1 MAEDLTPAERPQPP
15 TETNPSPAPEPV
27 EPERPARQQAEAS
40 PVLPGRFRAAYA
52 VLAVVVGA
60 AVGAFMVLAG
70 GPQESDG
77 PAWSTALQPVGE
89 SSQQMEQIAS
99 YVSRRYRLD
108 GSNRQ
113 LVAVTVSQPPII
125 QTDPPSQVTRVAV
138 ATGTTEEEIDVLSAE
153 NTAAYVLC
161 GLGEGC
167 AIREGRP
174 TVERG
179 QLLRR
184 EALELALYTFKYVD
198 GVNSVVAF
206 LPPSP
211 GSENRLAVFFQKDD
225 LEPALDRPLRLTLA
239 ERGTLTPASLSPG
252 ETGVIQR
259 YADSRVFQYRFG
271 QAPDGGVFL
280 ALEPPAL

>member
-1 MAEDLTPAERPQPP
+1 MAEDLTPAERAQPVDRTQPQPP
-15 TETNPSPAPEPV
+15 E
-27 EPERPARQQAEAS
+27 QAEPAKRERVDAT
-40 PVLPGRFRAAYA
+40 PVLAGRFRAAYA
-52 VLAVVVGA
+52 ILAVLLGA
-60 AVGAFMVLAG
+60 AVGGFLVLAG
-70 GPQESDG
+70 DSEETTG
-77 PAWSTALQPVGE
+77 PAWSAWQPDGE
-89 SSQQMEQIAS
+89 PPDQMEQIANV
-99 YVSRRYRLD
+99 VSRQYRLD

-113 LVAVTVSQPPII
+113 LVAVTVSQPPTI
-125 QTDPPSQVTRVAV
+125 QTDPPSAVTRVAV
-138 ATGTTEEEIDVLSAE
+138 ATGTSEEEIDVLSAE

-161 GLGEGC
+161 GLGENC

-174 TVERG
+174 TSERG

-211 GSENRLAVFFQKDD
+211 GSETRLAVFFQEDD
-225 LEPALDRPLRLTLA
+225 LEPALERPLRQTLT
-239 ERGTLTPASLSPG
+239 ESGTLTPASLSPG
-252 ETGVIQR
+252 ETGIIQR

>member
-1 MAEDLTPAERPQPP
+1 VAEDLTPPERAQPPAEQSSSPVPEPIEPERPQPP
-15 TETNPSPAPEPV
+15 QSA
-27 EPERPARQQAEAS
+27 AS
-40 PVLPGRFRAAYA
+40 PVMPGRFRAAYA
-52 VLAVVVGA
+52 VLAVVLGA
-60 AVGAFMVLAG
+60 GVGAFMVLAG
-70 GPQESDG
+70 GPQEETG
-77 PAWSTALQPVGE
+77 PAWSTAWQPNGE
-89 SSQQMEQIAS
+89 PSEQMEQIAS

-113 LVAVTVSQPPII
+113 LVAVTVSKPPII
-125 QTDPPSQVTRVAV
+125 QTDPPSPVTRVAV
-138 ATGTTEEEIDVLSAE
+138 ATGTSEEEIDVLSAE

-198 GVNSVVAF
+198 GVSSVIAF

-211 GSENRLAVFFQKDD
+211 GSDTRLAVFFEKDD
-225 LEPALDRPLRLTLA
+225 LEPVLDRPLSQTLA
-239 ERGTLTPASLSPG
+239 EGRTLTPASLSPG
-252 ETGVIQR
+252 ETSVIQR
-259 YADSRVFQYRFG
+259 YADSRIFQYRFG